1 VGHASLTASSFQN
14 PHPNV
19 PSLGRQVGN
28 TLAVFGAFDWN
39 DQRQRDRWMRIIMII
54 LPIVWGLLGTIISS
68 PLALVLLAGIL
79 NAVFLM
85 GVAVATLYLT
95 HAQTDPR
102 TKDGTVSW

>member
-1 VGHASLTASSFQN
+1 
-14 PHPNV
+14 
-19 PSLGRQVGN
+19 
-28 TLAVFGAFDWN
+28 VFGAFDWN
-39 DQRQRDRWMRIIMII
+39 DQRQRDRWMRINMII

-95 HAQTDPR
+95 QAQTDPR
-102 TKDGTVSW
+102 TKGRYGFLVMLVISAIAVFLVGIVGLINKSERSTWRR